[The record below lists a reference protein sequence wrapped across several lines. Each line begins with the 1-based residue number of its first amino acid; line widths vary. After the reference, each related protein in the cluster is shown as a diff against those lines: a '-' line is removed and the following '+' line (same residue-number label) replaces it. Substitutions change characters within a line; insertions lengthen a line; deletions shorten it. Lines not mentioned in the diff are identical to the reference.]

1 MLRFMQPKWFER
13 IPRTIAKTITWR
25 SWMMVTNS
33 LIGWVVTG
41 DPWKGLAVGL
51 LALVINSTLYILHER
66 LWNRFDWAKKET
78 TRDQKVFL

>member
-1 MLRFMQPKWFER
+1 MTFANPKWFER

-25 SWMMVTNS
+25 SWMMITNS
-33 LIGWVVTG
+33 AIGWIVTG

-51 LALVINSTLYILHER
+51 MALVINSTLYVLHER

-78 TRDQKVFL
+78 TKEEKVFL

>member
-1 MLRFMQPKWFER
+1 MVKFMQPQWFER

-33 LIGWVVTG
+33 IIGWIVTG

-51 LALVINSTLYILHER
+51 MALVINSTLYILHER
-66 LWNRFDWAKKET
+66 LWNRFDWAKKQSSEK
-78 TRDQKVFL
+78 DKVLL